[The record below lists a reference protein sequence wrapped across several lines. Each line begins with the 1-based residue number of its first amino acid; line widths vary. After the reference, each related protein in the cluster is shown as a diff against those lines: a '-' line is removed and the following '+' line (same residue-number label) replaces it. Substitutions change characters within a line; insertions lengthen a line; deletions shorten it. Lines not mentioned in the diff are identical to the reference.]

1 MNYLDQVFE
10 QKRPIANMSINGSYV
25 CVGRAHSAAI
35 VDFGVYMAA
44 VGENT
49 ELAPLVPASKA
60 YLNAY

>member
-1 MNYLDQVFE
+1 
-10 QKRPIANMSINGSYV
+10 MSVNGMFV

-44 VGENT
+44 VGENA
-49 ELAPLVPASKA
+49 ELAPLVPVNVG